1 MNNMIPKMKL
11 LVIPMLLFFAGI
23 GHSQDTETLAWP
35 RAIQKGDYTINLY
48 QPQLETLEGNMLDGR
63 MALSVKNKA
72 EEMVFGALWFTVRLD
87 TDMSSRTAVLEDI
100 EINKVLFPD
109 IKDEAKIAKL
119 KEVIKADI
127 ESTDMVMSLDKIIS
141 SLETVA
147 AETEMEGEFNNNP
160 PEIYFRQDPTVL
172 VVLDGEPK
180 LKTVENSKLEY
191 VVNTPFFIAKHKNK
205 FYLKGGSDWY
215 LSDQILGENWGVT
228 NKVPKEV
235 EKTASKKFEDSPVIP
250 DSLANSS
257 TTSKVIVTDKPSEI
271 VITRGAMEYKPISGT
286 SLLYVTNTERD
297 LILNINTQEHFL
309 LLNGRWYATKTLKD
323 KEWNFVEP
331 SELPEDFANIP
342 ADQESIA
349 SVRASV
355 PGTPEAEEAK
365 YAQYIPQTA
374 AVDKKTATTKV
385 EYDGEPKFE
394 SIEGTSLAHAVN
406 TASTVIKTDKRYYV
420 VDDGIWFESQSAKGP
435 WKVAESRP
443 DEVEEIPPSSPV
455 HNVKYVYI
463 YDSTPDVVYV
473 GYTPGYY
480 HSYMYGG
487 VVIYGTGYYY
497 QPWYGYY
504 YYPRPVTYGFGVH
517 YNPYTGWGFS
527 VGVSYGWLT
536 LSYGHY
542 GYWGP
547 GGYMHGYRHGYYHG
561 YHHGYMNG
569 YRAGYARGR
578 YDARNAYQGNR
589 YRTSRPGVETRQPV
603 ANRGRS
609 NVTNPGNRS
618 GSATRRN
625 DLYAD
630 RSGNVHQRA
639 QDGSWQQ
646 KRNNRSSQGV
656 QQRSLDQS
664 QREALQRQ
672 RSQLERDYSKRSR
685 GNTNYRNYSRSRPNT
700 GVRSG
705 SRPSIPRRRN

>member
-1 MNNMIPKMKL
+1 MT
-11 LVIPMLLFFAGI
+11 
-23 GHSQDTETLAWP
+23 S
-35 RAIQKGDYTINLY
+35 
-48 QPQLETLEGNMLDGR
+48 
-63 MALSVKNKA
+63 
-72 EEMVFGALWFTVRLD
+72 
-87 TDMSSRTAVLEDI
+87 
-100 EINKVLFPD
+100 
-109 IKDEAKIAKL
+109 
-119 KEVIKADI
+119 
-127 ESTDMVMSLDKIIS
+127 
-141 SLETVA
+141 
-147 AETEMEGEFNNNP
+147 
-160 PEIYFRQDPTVL
+160 
-172 VVLDGEPK
+172 
-180 LKTVENSKLEY
+180 
-191 VVNTPFFIAKHKNK
+191 
-205 FYLKGGSDWY
+205 
-215 LSDQILGENWGVT
+215 
-228 NKVPKEV
+228 KVPKEV
-235 EKTASKKFEDSPVIP
+235 EKTASKSFEGSETLP
-250 DSLANSS
+250 DSLSNTS
-257 TTSKVIVTDKPSEI
+257 TVSKVIVTDKPSEI
-271 VITRGAMEYKPISGT
+271 VITKGALEYKPISGT

-297 LILNINTQEHFL
+297 LILDINTQQHFL

-323 KEWNFVEP
+323 KDWNFVEP
-331 SELPEDFANIP
+331 SDLPEEFSKIP

-349 SVRASV
+349 SVRASI

-374 AVDKKTATTKV
+374 TVDKKTATTKV

-394 SIEGTSLAHAVN
+394 SIEGTNMSYAVN
-406 TASTVIKTDKRYYV
+406 TASTVITTNNRYYV
-420 VDDGIWFESQSAKGP
+420 VDDGIWFESESAKGP

-561 YHHGYMNG
+561 YHHGYTNG

-578 YDARNAYQGNR
+578 YDSRNTYRGNR
-589 YRTSRPGVETRQPV
+589 YRTSRPGVVSRQPV
-603 ANRGRS
+603 ADRGRS
-609 NVTNPGNRS
+609 NISAPRS
-618 GSATRRN
+618 RTGTSTRRN
-625 DLYAD
+625 DLYTD
-630 RSGNVHQRA
+630 RSGNVHQRT
-639 QDGSWQQ
+639 QDGNWQQ
-646 KRNNRSSQGV
+646 KRNSRSSQGV
-656 QQRSLDQS
+656 QDRSLDRS
-664 QREALQRQ
+664 QTEAYQRQ
-672 RSQLERDYSKRSR
+672 RSQLERDYSARSR
-685 GNTNYRNYSRSRPNT
+685 GNTNYRNYSRNRPST
-700 GVRSG
+700 GTRSG
-705 SRPSIPRRRN
+705 SGPGIPRRRN